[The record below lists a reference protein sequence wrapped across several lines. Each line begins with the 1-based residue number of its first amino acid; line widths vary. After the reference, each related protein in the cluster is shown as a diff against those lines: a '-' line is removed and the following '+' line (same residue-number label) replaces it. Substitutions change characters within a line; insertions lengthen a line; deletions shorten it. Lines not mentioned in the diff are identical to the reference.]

1 MALMASR
8 WGSKYPSTGQLK
20 FSHVTHTHTSK
31 KWGGGMDGMDDQVTP
46 QWSPQTSMW
55 AFRSPSPSDNIYG
68 SPVSFWHFNWE
79 REWTV
84 DEKRA
89 KSM

>member
-1 MALMASR
+1 MYWTTQDLIR
-8 WGSKYPSTGQLK
+8 HP
-20 FSHVTHTHTSK
+20 HTHTSE
-31 KWGGGMDGMDDQVTP
+31 KWWEMDGMDDQVAP
-46 QWSPQTSMW
+46 QWSPRTSMW
-55 AFRSPSPSDNIYG
+55 VFRSPSPSYSIYG

>member
-8 WGSKYPSTGQLK
+8 WGSKYPSIGLHN
-20 FSHVTHTHTSK
+20 FSRVTHTHTSK
-31 KWGGGMDGMDDQVTP
+31 KWGEMDGMDDQVAP
-46 QWSPQTSMW
+46 QWSPRTSMW
-55 AFRSPSPSDNIYG
+55 VFRSPSPSYSIYG
-68 SPVSFWHFNWE
+68 SPVSFWYFNWE